1 MSLTSISAQF
11 PTRVSLSP
19 AQRSTRAASLLLLL
33 ATLAGCSDGGVGD
46 LRQWMDETKRQTKV
60 VITKIEEPKKF
71 TPFTYTAK
79 SEIDPYSPIKLAS
92 ALAKLKS
99 TTDSGLRPDMER
111 RREPLESFPLDA
123 LKMVGTLRKADAS
136 YALLQADKSLFQVKV
151 GNYIGQ
157 NFGKVSKI
165 NDGNVELK
173 EIVQDASGEWVERN
187 AKLELQESKK

>member
-1 MSLTSISAQF
+1 MSLTSMRTE
-11 PTRVSLSP
+11 TRGRARQRYAVRTAAMLPVLS
-19 AQRSTRAASLLLLL
+19 LL
-33 ATLAGCSDGGVGD
+33 ATLAGCSDSGVGD
-46 LRQWMDETKRQTKV
+46 LRQWMEETKRQTKV

-79 SEIDPYSPIKLAS
+79 SEIDPFSPLKLAS
-92 ALAKLKS
+92 ALAKLRN
-99 TTDSGLRPDMER
+99 TTDSGLRPDLDR

-136 YALLQADKSLFQVKV
+136 YALVQADKSLFQVKV

-157 NFGKVSKI
+157 NFGKINKI
-165 NDGNVELK
+165 ADGSVELK